1 MLLAP
6 DTTVL
11 VTGAAGQLAGACA
24 DVLAGVCRVARFD
37 RRALDITSPSA
48 VRRVVQQ
55 LRPSLVL
62 NCAAYNDVDG
72 AESNPQA
79 ALAANGLAVGALAE
93 AAREAE
99 ATLVHYST
107 DFVFDPV
114 RDLGLLTEDD
124 AVRPRGVYAQ
134 SKLLGEIY
142 AREAP
147 RHYVLR
153 VASLFGASNGRSSV
167 DKLAL
172 AIRRGE
178 RVRAFADRT
187 VTPSYVYDVVD
198 ATMAIVARD
207 LPFGLYHCVNSGAT
221 TWVEI
226 ARTLATLLGVDAD
239 RAVEG
244 VPFASLVAP
253 APRPQYPT
261 LANARLAAAGVV
273 LPTWQD
279 ALRRAVARMPP
290 PATATA

>member
-1 MLLAP
+1 
-6 DTTVL
+6 
-11 VTGAAGQLAGACA
+11 
-24 DVLAGVCRVARFD
+24 
-37 RRALDITSPSA
+37 
-48 VRRVVQQ
+48 
-55 LRPSLVL
+55 
-62 NCAAYNDVDG
+62 
-72 AESNPQA
+72 
-79 ALAANGLAVGALAE
+79 
-93 AAREAE
+93 
-99 ATLVHYST
+99 VHYST
-107 DFVFDPV
+107 DFVFEAID
-114 RDLGLLTEDD
+114 DAGLLAEDD

-187 VTPSYVYDVVD
+187 VTPSYVYDVAD
-198 ATMAIVARD
+198 ATVAILERD
-207 LPFGLYHCVNSGAT
+207 VPFGLYHCVNSGAT
-221 TWVEI
+221 TWVTI
-226 ARTLATLLGVDAD
+226 ARTLAGLLGANPDA
-239 RAVEG
+239 AVEP

-261 LANARLAAAGVV
+261 LANARLAAAGVE
-273 LPTWQD
+273 LPPWQD

-290 PATATA
+290 A